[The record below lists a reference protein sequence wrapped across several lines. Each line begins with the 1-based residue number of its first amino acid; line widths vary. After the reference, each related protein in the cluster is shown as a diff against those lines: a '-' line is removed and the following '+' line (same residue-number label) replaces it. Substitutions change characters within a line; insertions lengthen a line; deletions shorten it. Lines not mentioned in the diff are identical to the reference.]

1 MANIKP
7 FKAITYSRE
16 LFKNINN
23 LICPPYDVIS
33 SQESEF
39 YRTLNKY
46 NIINL
51 ELPPGNNPYQNA
63 KNTLAN
69 WLNNRILIQYTENS
83 LYIYEQEFKLNNQI
97 KTLQGIICLVKLEDF
112 DKDIIIPHERTI
124 KKAKQDRLNLLK
136 STACN
141 ISSICSIYED
151 SSNSIKNAI
160 NMLHYNTPDIEA
172 IDLNNHT
179 HKIWKISNK
188 EFISNIKN
196 MFINKQ
202 LFIADGHHRY
212 ETALAYSKM
221 SNLNNSKYTMMTLIN
236 FQDNGLLV
244 LPTHRILNKSLDIN
258 YKNIVNSCKQYFHI
272 SKFMN
277 KHEALDYLND
287 PNFRDIPSFVM
298 YCGNNLSFLFRIK
311 DFSNL
316 KKMFPHSSE
325 QMISL
330 DTFILQELI
339 FKNLLHMQESDIRE
353 NQNISYTNDSNKAY
367 QAVDDNEAICSFIVK
382 ASNIKNICRI
392 ALNHEIMPQKTT
404 YFYPKL
410 PTGLI
415 LNKIS

>member
-1 MANIKP
+1 
-7 FKAITYSRE
+7 
-16 LFKNINN
+16 
-23 LICPPYDVIS
+23 
-33 SQESEF
+33 
-39 YRTLNKY
+39 
-46 NIINL
+46 
-51 ELPPGNNPYQNA
+51 
-63 KNTLAN
+63 
-69 WLNNRILIQYTENS
+69 
-83 LYIYEQEFKLNNQI
+83 
-97 KTLQGIICLVKLEDF
+97 
-112 DKDIIIPHERTI
+112 
-124 KKAKQDRLNLLK
+124 
-136 STACN
+136 
-141 ISSICSIYED
+141 
-151 SSNSIKNAI
+151 
-160 NMLHYNTPDIEA
+160 
-172 IDLNNHT
+172 
-179 HKIWKISNK
+179 
-188 EFISNIKN
+188 
-196 MFINKQ
+196 
-202 LFIADGHHRY
+202 
-212 ETALAYSKM
+212 
-221 SNLNNSKYTMMTLIN
+221 
-236 FQDNGLLV
+236 
-244 LPTHRILNKSLDIN
+244 
-258 YKNIVNSCKQYFHI
+258 
-272 SKFMN
+272 MN